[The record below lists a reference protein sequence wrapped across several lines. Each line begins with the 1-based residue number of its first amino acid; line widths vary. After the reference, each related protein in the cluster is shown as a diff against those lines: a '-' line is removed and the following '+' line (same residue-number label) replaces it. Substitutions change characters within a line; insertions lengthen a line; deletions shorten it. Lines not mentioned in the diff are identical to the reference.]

1 MNRKVVPHRDVPGA
15 PVGAALVSAA
25 GLAWVNGVL
34 PLDLENPGKALAE
47 SVEEQSRQIMLNLDQ
62 LLSAQGLSRQQVV
75 AVTVHLRQMNRFGV
89 RFEKVY
95 AGFFEAPTSRPVLW
109 WGCRSCPVRPWW
121 RWTSWSTPVKT
132 FQSNKEMQRE

>member
-47 SVEEQSRQIMLNLDQ
+47 SVEEQSRHIMRNLDQ
-62 LLSAQGLSRQQVV
+62 LLSAQGLSRQQVL
-75 AVTVHLRQMNRFGV
+75 AVTVHLRQMNRFGG

-95 AGFFEAPTSRPVLW
+95 AGFFEAPHIPT
-109 WGCRSCPVRPWW
+109 RSLVGVSELP
-121 RWTSWSTPVKT
+121 
-132 FQSNKEMQRE
+132 REALVAMDFVVHAG

>member
-34 PLDLENPGKALAE
+34 PLDLENPSKALAE
-47 SVEEQSRQIMLNLDQ
+47 SVEEQSRHIMRNLDQ
-62 LLSAQGLSRQQVV
+62 LLAAQGLARQQVL
-75 AVTVHLRQMNRFGV
+75 AVTVHLRQMNRFGG

-95 AGFFEAPTSRPVLW
+95 AGFFEAPHIPT
-109 WGCRSCPVRPWW
+109 RSLVGVSELP
-121 RWTSWSTPVKT
+121 
-132 FQSNKEMQRE
+132 REALVAMDFVVHAG

>member
-47 SVEEQSRQIMLNLDQ
+47 SVEEQSRQIMRNLDQ

-75 AVTVHLRQMNRFGV
+75 AVTVHLRQMKRFGA

-95 AGFFEAPTSRPVLW
+95 AGFFEAPHIPTRSLVGVSELPREALVAMDFVVLA
-109 WGCRSCPVRPWW
+109 G
-121 RWTSWSTPVKT
+121 
-132 FQSNKEMQRE
+132 

>member
-1 MNRKVVPHRDVPGA
+1 MNRKVVPHRDVPGT

-34 PLDLENPGKALAE
+34 PLDLENPSKALAE
-47 SVEEQSRQIMLNLDQ
+47 SVEEQSRQIMRDLDQ

-75 AVTVHLRQMNRFGV
+75 AVTVHLRQMNRFGG

-95 AGFFEAPTSRPVLW
+95 AGFFEAPHIPT
-109 WGCRSCPVRPWW
+109 RSLVGVSELP
-121 RWTSWSTPVKT
+121 
-132 FQSNKEMQRE
+132 REALVAMDFVVHAG

>member
-1 MNRKVVPHRDVPGA
+1 MNRKVVPHRDVPGT

-34 PLDLENPGKALAE
+34 PLDLENPAKALAE
-47 SVEEQSRQIMLNLDQ
+47 SVEEQSRQIMRNLDQ

-75 AVTVHLRQMNRFGV
+75 AVTVHLRQMNRFGA

-95 AGFFEAPTSRPVLW
+95 SGFFEAPHIPT
-109 WGCRSCPVRPWW
+109 RSLVGVSELP
-121 RWTSWSTPVKT
+121 
-132 FQSNKEMQRE
+132 REALVAMDFVVHAG